1 MSGSLLAGNRYVV
14 SFRPDVTHAL
24 SDGSMQLMCSSHGSY
39 YAIAVT
45 ADGKRIVQ
53 TGITEKA
60 GFPRVAVPGL
70 LLQAA
75 AIVTA
80 QRFLSDINQ
89 QLAKIGEAVEF
100 IKRYLEAERIGTV
113 QASYERLVEILAAM
127 NAGEWD
133 LDDSRRWI
141 LALDNLDFECSR
153 IVKAGLAQRQDHLE
167 MAGIL
172 DLGRIRIKK
181 GEVDKAVRNSNDFEA
196 HFGLC
201 ASPLYVRAAAENE
214 RANGLKLL
222 IEVAQDG
229 SVDVGQVT

>member
-80 QRFLSDINQ
+80 QRFLSDIN
-89 QLAKIGEAVEF
+89 
-100 IKRYLEAERIGTV
+100 
-113 QASYERLVEILAAM
+113 
-127 NAGEWD
+127 
-133 LDDSRRWI
+133 
-141 LALDNLDFECSR
+141 
-153 IVKAGLAQRQDHLE
+153 
-167 MAGIL
+167 
-172 DLGRIRIKK
+172 
-181 GEVDKAVRNSNDFEA
+181 
-196 HFGLC
+196 
-201 ASPLYVRAAAENE
+201 
-214 RANGLKLL
+214 
-222 IEVAQDG
+222 
-229 SVDVGQVT
+229 